1 MRRFVKNRS
10 RKAGLPPG
18 SLVHIG
24 EKKSETTR
32 LTRMDYDEQSV
43 TEPAVAGPE
52 ACRPPPGAGVSWINV
67 VGVHDA
73 DVLDRIG
80 EVFSLHPLVREDILN
95 TDQRPKLEDYGEYAY
110 IVLKHLVPG
119 GNGSVGV
126 EQVSLVLG
134 KGFVIS
140 FEESDSALFQPV
152 RERIRANRGRIRKEG
167 ADYLVYSLLDA
178 VVDNYFI
185 VLEGLGE
192 RIEGLQESLILRPTP
207 AGLHSL
213 SQLRREMIE
222 LRRSVWPLRDVLG
235 MFERGTSG
243 LVQSGTWIYLRDVY
257 DHTAHVIDT
266 IETYRDMLSGMLDI
280 YLSSVTNR
288 LNEVMKVLTII
299 TTVLMPATLVA
310 GIYGMNFRHMP
321 ELEWRWGYP
330 VALGLMLLF
339 AGVMVWYFRKK
350 RWF

>member
-1 MRRFVKNRS
+1 MRRVVKNRS

-24 EKKSETTR
+24 EKKSETIR
-32 LTRMDYDEQSV
+32 LSRMDYDEQNV
-43 TEPAVAGPE
+43 TEPAVASPE
-52 ACRPPPGAGVSWINV
+52 ACRPPPGAGVSWISV

-80 EVFSLHPLVREDILN
+80 EIFGLHPLVREDILN

-110 IVLKHLVPG
+110 VVLKHLVPG
-119 GNGSVGV
+119 ANGGVGV

-192 RIEGLQESLILRPTP
+192 RIEDLQESLILRPTP

-243 LVQSGTWIYLRDVY
+243 LVQPGTWIYLRDVY

-310 GIYGMNFRHMP
+310 GIYGMNFRHLP

-330 VALGLMLLF
+330 AALGLMLLF